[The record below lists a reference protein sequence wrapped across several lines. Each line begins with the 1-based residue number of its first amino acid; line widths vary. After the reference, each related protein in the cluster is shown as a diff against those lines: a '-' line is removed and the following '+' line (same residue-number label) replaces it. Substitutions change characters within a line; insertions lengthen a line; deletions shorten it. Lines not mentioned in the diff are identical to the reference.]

1 MMKLETRGQLSE
13 FQALESPWLIRSTFR
28 FDVRLLSKYF
38 VGILLIRW
46 NDCPVE
52 GLMFATSSQ
61 DLPML
66 GHAPILVA
74 EDDPLLAL
82 EIQVAVEDASG
93 EVVGPV
99 GSSDLAL
106 EFLKSVVIAGAIL
119 EVPLADG
126 DVTRVA
132 EALVARRIPMVFQSE
147 LDLPPDLQQLCPD
160 VPFYKRPAPPRLLVE
175 KLAQLIRPED
185 WA

>member
-1 MMKLETRGQLSE
+1 
-13 FQALESPWLIRSTFR
+13 
-28 FDVRLLSKYF
+28 LSKYF

-66 GHAPILVA
+66 RHAPILVA
-74 EDDPLLAL
+74 EDDPPLAL

-106 EFLKSVVIAGAIL
+106 EFLKSVVVAGAIL
-119 EVPLADG
+119 EVLLADG

-147 LDLPPDLQQLCPD
+147 LDLPPNLQQLCPD